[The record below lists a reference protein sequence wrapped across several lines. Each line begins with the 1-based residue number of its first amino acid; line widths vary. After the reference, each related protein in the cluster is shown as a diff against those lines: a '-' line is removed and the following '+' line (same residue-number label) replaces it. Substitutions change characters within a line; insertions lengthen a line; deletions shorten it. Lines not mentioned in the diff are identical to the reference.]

1 MSGSRP
7 GRVVIVG
14 ASLAGLRG
22 AESLRRMGFT
32 GSLTIVG
39 DEPHEPYDRPPLS
52 KAALTDWVPPEH
64 TGLPRLADLG
74 DVDWRLGVAATA
86 LDRRAREVVLA
97 DGTRL
102 PYDRVLVATGVRNRP
117 WPNAEQAAL
126 EGVRGIRTR
135 EDSRV
140 IRDHLDA
147 GPKRVLVVGAGFTG
161 SEVASICRQRGL
173 PVTVVERAENPL
185 VGPLGGVVGEVAA
198 GLQRAAGV
206 DLRCNVTVE
215 ALEGS
220 GGRFRAAS
228 LSDGTTV
235 EAGLAVIAL
244 GALRNTEWLAD
255 SGLACGPL
263 GVSCDPGGRAYA
275 VNGMAV
281 EDVFAA
287 GDVARFPHALYEY
300 EFLALEHW
308 ENAVVGAQVAAHNMI
323 CDDPDRRAH
332 VSVPAFWSVQFGTN
346 IKSVGVPSLAG
357 QILVTQGSAK
367 QGRFAAAYLDGD
379 RMVAAVTFNHGRYL
393 EYYRHLIERASPA
406 PVPVGEAEG
415 NVAEDA
421 RFPDPGA
428 PYEFPPIV
436 VSGRSPTSMEARRV
450 PAGKDQK

>member
-1 MSGSRP
+1 VNNSGP
-7 GRVVIVG
+7 GRIVIVG
-14 ASLAGLRG
+14 ASLAGLRA
-22 AESLRRMGFT
+22 AETLRREGFT

-52 KAALTDWVPPEH
+52 KAALTGWVPPEH

-74 DVDWRLGVAATA
+74 EVGWRLGVAAAA
-86 LDRRAREVVLA
+86 LDRRGREVVLA
-97 DGTRL
+97 DGARL
-102 PYDRVLVATGVRNRP
+102 PYDRVLIATGVRNRP
-117 WPNAEQAAL
+117 WPHAEQAELA
-126 EGVRGIRTR
+126 GVRGIRTR

-140 IRDHLDA
+140 IRDLLDA

-161 SEVASICRQRGL
+161 SEVASVCRQRGL
-173 PVTVVERAENPL
+173 AVTVVERAENPL

-206 DLRCNVTVE
+206 DLRCDVTVE

-244 GALRNTEWLAD
+244 GALRNTEWLAG
-255 SGLACGPL
+255 SGLAAGPL

-281 EDVFAA
+281 DDVFAA
-287 GDVARFPHALYEY
+287 GDVARFPHALFEY

-308 ENAVVGAQVAAHNMI
+308 ANAVIGAQLAAHNMI
-323 CDDPDRRAH
+323 CDSADRRAH
-332 VSVPAFWSVQFGTN
+332 VSAPAFWSVQFGTN
-346 IKSVGVPSLAG
+346 IKSVGVPALAG
-357 QILVTQGSAK
+357 QILVTQGSAAE
-367 QGRFAAAYLDGD
+367 GRFAAAYVDGD
-379 RMVAAVTFNHGRYL
+379 RIVAAVTFNHGRYL

-406 PVPVGEAEG
+406 PVPVGVAKG
-415 NVAEDA
+415 NVPEDA

-428 PYEFPPIV
+428 PYEWPTVI
-436 VSGRSPTSMEARRV
+436 VSGRSPTTMEARR
-450 PAGKDQK
+450 PGAGKEHR

>member
-1 MSGSRP
+1 
-7 GRVVIVG
+7 
-14 ASLAGLRG
+14 
-22 AESLRRMGFT
+22 
-32 GSLTIVG
+32 
-39 DEPHEPYDRPPLS
+39 
-52 KAALTDWVPPEH
+52 VPPEH

-185 VGPLGGVVGEVAA
+185 VGPLGGVVGDVAA
-198 GLQRAAGV
+198 GLQRAGGV

-332 VSVPAFWSVQFGTN
+332 VSVPGVWDTN
-346 IKSVGVPSLAG
+346 IGDW
-357 QILVTQGSAK
+357 LVTQPGHGGLSVVAFSDARSGRACLDARLLPDLLFGCAAVARSPPTGRNHRVGLGCGRGEHAGPSIRPCQGHQVSSCGRPSGSA
-367 QGRFAAAYLDGD
+367 Q
-379 RMVAAVTFNHGRYL
+379 
-393 EYYRHLIERASPA
+393 
-406 PVPVGEAEG
+406 
-415 NVAEDA
+415 
-421 RFPDPGA
+421 
-428 PYEFPPIV
+428 
-436 VSGRSPTSMEARRV
+436 
-450 PAGKDQK
+450 